1 MNRTT
6 ADVTEFEP
14 FAYGDGTWVH
24 WTQPHVWAE
33 ITRYAQPISRS
44 PIAERAYWHTG
55 GRVHTGSPDEL
66 FALLDPGMT
75 AALADSREYFDRPYE
90 PFLRTDLAELT
101 AGEVHW
107 LTEGVSGIWRVLPGQ
122 LPDEVPYDF
131 VDAET
136 IHVLEGAVHITTDD
150 GETVTLR
157 AGDIAAYPKGVTST
171 WRFEM
176 PFRKLF
182 VHA

>member
-14 FAYGDGTWVH
+14 FPYGEG
-24 WTQPHVWAE
+24 
-33 ITRYAQPISRS
+33 
-44 PIAERAYWHTG
+44 
-55 GRVHTGSPDEL
+55 
-66 FALLDPGMT
+66 
-75 AALADSREYFDRPYE
+75 
-90 PFLRTDLAELT
+90 T

-122 LPDEVPYDF
+122 LPEEVPYDF

-157 AGDIAAYPKGVTST
+157 PGDIAAYAKGVSSI